1 LKHVL
6 TLFHTAGLSGWQS
19 CIRAIAGT
27 FLSDVDA
34 WVAMMAAAAAAAV
47 TRGQRRQGR

>member
-6 TLFHTAGLSGWQS
+6 TLFHTAGLSGWQL
-19 CIRAIAGT
+19 CIWAIAGT

-34 WVAMMAAAAAAAV
+34 QVAMTAAVAAAAV
-47 TRGQRRQGR
+47 TCG